1 MTIVKNILLGIALS
15 MLLLAVGCNAFTDM
29 SDEPDGIGAHNEGG
43 GGDV

>member
-15 MLLLAVGCNAFTDM
+15 MLLLAVGCNAFSNMEDVDNDIQT
-29 SDEPDGIGAHNEGG
+29 HNEGG